1 MNPIAK
7 IALALLVSVGGLQ
20 SAWGAD
26 EATRQQAM
34 EHKFEKAKQY
44 YAECQNVNAEDF
56 EKIRPYLKAFTDAE
70 VMADTMVDPAK
81 FAKLMQIVSD
91 PRVMHVMMKCSTEP
105 VMWDTWMRGLGDP
118 VKMMNAGARFMNPMV
133 YFNWMMAPMNPAM
146 YAPMFQMMNPAYYTT
161 WTNAMMNP
169 TFYQP
174 FFAWM
179 DPNWYTPRIAW
190 MTDPASYQPMFNMFS
205 MTAPVAPGQTL
216 QQPAAP
222 SEKTN

>member
-1 MNPIAK
+1 
-7 IALALLVSVGGLQ
+7 
-20 SAWGAD
+20 
-26 EATRQQAM
+26 
-34 EHKFEKAKQY
+34 
-44 YAECQNVNAEDF
+44 
-56 EKIRPYLKAFTDAE
+56 
-70 VMADTMVDPAK
+70 
-81 FAKLMQIVSD
+81 
-91 PRVMHVMMKCSTEP
+91 
-105 VMWDTWMRGLGDP
+105 
-118 VKMMNAGARFMNPMV
+118 
-133 YFNWMMAPMNPAM
+133 
-146 YAPMFQMMNPAYYTT
+146 
-161 WTNAMMNP
+161 MMNP